1 MFPLLRMGVLGVALL
16 TIISAAWAAD
26 QTVTLRLGAG
36 SALTLERPFKTVLV
50 GDPNIVN
57 VHTHSDRLVIL
68 EPLHPG
74 ETNLVFV
81 DEGSITIANIRI
93 VVSGAS
99 AVPINYR
106 DNARLIEQIDL
117 RKGKAILL
125 DPTGEYHSLGDVA
138 QHVHLGGQKTGADDT
153 RRFVSFP
160 YRHLN
165 EIDVVFILQPSPGMQ
180 APKLRDALTRKVR
193 S

>member
-1 MFPLLRMGVLGVALL
+1 VFPLLRMCVLGVVLLL
-16 TIISAAWAAD
+16 TIIPTAWAAD

-81 DEGSITIANIRI
+81 DEESITIANIRI

-106 DNARLIEQIDL
+106 DSIAFPFRPNSDIRKREDDL
-117 RKGKAILL
+117 PSRSKLVRK
-125 DPTGEYHSLGDVA
+125 
-138 QHVHLGGQKTGADDT
+138 
-153 RRFVSFP
+153 
-160 YRHLN
+160 LN
-165 EIDVVFILQPSPGMQ
+165 PPN
-180 APKLRDALTRKVR
+180 PKVITETAFTKIGI
-193 S
+193 SS

>member
-1 MFPLLRMGVLGVALL
+1 VFPLLRMCVLGVVVFS
-16 TIISAAWAAD
+16 TVISAAWAAD
-26 QTVTLRLGAG
+26 RTVTLRLGAG

-50 GDPNIVN
+50 GDPDIVN

-81 DEGSITIANIRI
+81 DEASIAIANIRI

-106 DNARLIEQIDL
+106 DGIAFPFRSNSDIRKREDGPLRGRGGMGPRCELERSDARL
-117 RKGKAILL
+117 
-125 DPTGEYHSLGDVA
+125 
-138 QHVHLGGQKTGADDT
+138 GA
-153 RRFVSFP
+153 VS
-160 YRHLN
+160 
-165 EIDVVFILQPSPGMQ
+165 PS
-180 APKLRDALTRKVR
+180 
-193 S
+193 

>member
-1 MFPLLRMGVLGVALL
+1 VFPLLRMCVLGVVLLL
-16 TIISAAWAAD
+16 TIISTAWAAD

-81 DEGSITIANIRI
+81 DEESITIANVRI
-93 VVSGAS
+93 VGESRKCS
-99 AVPINYR
+99 PNYR
-106 DNARLIEQIDL
+106 DNIAFSL
-117 RKGKAILL
+117 RSSSDIRKREGDSKLVRKLNRPNPKAIAETAFTKIRLL
-125 DPTGEYHSLGDVA
+125 S
-138 QHVHLGGQKTGADDT
+138 
-153 RRFVSFP
+153 
-160 YRHLN
+160 
-165 EIDVVFILQPSPGMQ
+165 
-180 APKLRDALTRKVR
+180 
-193 S
+193 

>member
-1 MFPLLRMGVLGVALL
+1 VSDHISTLHAESRTIAFEKIRSRLPLGVFIVFPLLRMCVLGVVLLL
-16 TIISAAWAAD
+16 TIISTAWTAD

-81 DEGSITIANIRI
+81 DEESITIANIRI
-93 VVSGAS
+93 VVSSAS
-99 AVPINYR
+99 AVIINYR
-106 DNARLIEQIDL
+106 DRIAFSFRSNSDI
-117 RKGKAILL
+117 RKPCVDHFRSIPDIVAKVF
-125 DPTGEYHSLGDVA
+125 LG
-138 QHVHLGGQKTGADDT
+138 
-153 RRFVSFP
+153 
-160 YRHLN
+160 
-165 EIDVVFILQPSPGMQ
+165 
-180 APKLRDALTRKVR
+180 
-193 S
+193 

>member
-1 MFPLLRMGVLGVALL
+1 VFPLLRMCVLGVVLLL
-16 TIISAAWAAD
+16 TIISTAWAAD

-81 DEGSITIANIRI
+81 DEQSITIANIRI

-99 AVPINYR
+99 AVLINYR
-106 DNARLIEQIDL
+106 DRIAFSFRSNSDIRKREDDL
-117 RKGKAILL
+117 PLRSKLVRKLNRPNPKVITETAFAKIGIL
-125 DPTGEYHSLGDVA
+125 S
-138 QHVHLGGQKTGADDT
+138 
-153 RRFVSFP
+153 
-160 YRHLN
+160 
-165 EIDVVFILQPSPGMQ
+165 
-180 APKLRDALTRKVR
+180 
-193 S
+193 